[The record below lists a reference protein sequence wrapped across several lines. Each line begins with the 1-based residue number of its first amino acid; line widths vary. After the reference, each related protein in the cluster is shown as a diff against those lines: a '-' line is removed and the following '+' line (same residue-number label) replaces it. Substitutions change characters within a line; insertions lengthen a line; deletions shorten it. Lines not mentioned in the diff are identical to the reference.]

1 MTTFF
6 NVAFTCFVVLKFKT
20 LRVFVTGATGFVGSA
35 VVNELLSAG
44 HSVLGL
50 SRSAEGAERL
60 KAMDA
65 EAYVGDVNNPE
76 TLAKCASECDAVI
89 HTAFNHDDFTRY
101 KQNCE
106 DDRRVIEALA
116 ESLAGTSKPLVVTSG
131 IGVLHYDR
139 IITEDDVVPGSD
151 VMPRAATEEAAIAA
165 AAKGVNAYI
174 VRLPPTV
181 HGKGDRGFIPMLT
194 GMAKQNGTSAYI
206 GEGENLWPAV
216 HRLDAAKVYRLIVEK
231 QPEQRVYHAVAE
243 QGIKFK
249 EIATE
254 IGKGLNLPV
263 ESLSPADAEKHFG
276 WFLHFAGMSCE
287 ASSSKT
293 QVILRWKPSQTE
305 LLDDLECNYF

>member
-1 MTTFF
+1 M
-6 NVAFTCFVVLKFKT
+6 
-20 LRVFVTGATGFVGSA
+20 RVFVTGATGFVGSA

-116 ESLAGTSKPLVVTSG
+116 ECLAGTSKPLVVTSG

-139 IITEDDVVPGSD
+139 IITEDDVVPSSD

-165 AAKGVNAYI
+165 APKGVNAYI

-194 GMAKQNGTSAYI
+194 AMAKQNGTSAYI
-206 GEGENLWPAV
+206 GDGDNLWPAV

-243 QGIKFK
+243 QGIAFK

-287 ASSSKT
+287 ASSSNT
-293 QVILRWKPSQTE
+293 QATLRWKPSQTE
-305 LLDDLECNYF
+305 LLDDLEWNYF